1 MVLLEDI
8 GESPLADRDFDA
20 IVVGAGFAGLYMLHK
35 LRRLGMTAHVFEAG
49 DDVGGTWYWN
59 RYPGARC
66 DVESMEYSYS
76 FDEDLEQE
84 WHWTERYA
92 TQPEILRYV
101 QYVADR
107 FDLRRDISF
116 STRVTAMTF
125 DEVSELWTVET
136 DRGAK
141 LSARYCIMATGCLS
155 TPNRPNIPGLDGFRG
170 GVYQTGLW
178 PHEGV
183 ALAGQSVAVIGT
195 GSSAIQAIPVIAREA
210 AQVTVFQRT
219 PNYVAP
225 AHNHPMSAEYEADF
239 KAHYRERRRQMLQGY
254 FGAIAHGHPSSAPSM
269 SVSEAERTALYEEGW
284 QQGGLGILGSFPDL
298 LFDRQGNETLA
309 EFVRGKVREKVA
321 DPAVAEL
328 LCPKDYPVGSKRMC
342 IDTGYFET
350 FNRANVR
357 LVDLNAEPIELITAH
372 GLKTAKRQFDFDLIV
387 LATGFDAITGT
398 LAKIA
403 ITGRGGRTLARK
415 WANGPEAYLGL
426 MPEGFPNL
434 FLITGPGSPSVL
446 SNMMVSIE
454 QHVDF
459 IGACLAA
466 LGGGTIEA
474 TPEAERA
481 WVEHGNAVAAP
492 TVYPEAKSWYTGAN
506 VPGKP
511 RTFMAYIGGVP
522 RYHAICDAIAGQ
534 GYPGFAIDGEAG
546 APPADFMTL
555 AAPPREAE
563 AA

>member
-1 MVLLEDI
+1 M
-8 GESPLADRDFDA
+8 AQKDFDA
-20 IVVGAGFAGLYMLHK
+20 IIVGAGFAGLYMLHK
-35 LRRLGMTAHVFEAG
+35 LRGLGLTARVFEAG

-76 FDEDLEQE
+76 FDEELEQE
-84 WHWTERYA
+84 WSWSERYA

-101 QYVADR
+101 QHVAER
-107 FDLRRDISF
+107 FDLKRDIAF
-116 STRVTAMTF
+116 STRVTAATF
-125 DEVSELWTVET
+125 DEASERWTVET
-136 DRGAK
+136 DRGER
-141 LSARYCIMATGCLS
+141 LTARYCIMATGCLS
-155 TPNRPNIPGLDGFRG
+155 TPNRPDIPGLDEFEG

-183 ALAGQSVAVIGT
+183 DFTGQRVAVIGT
-195 GSSAIQAIPVIAREA
+195 GSSGIQSIPVIAREA

-225 AHNHPMSAEYEADF
+225 AHNHPMSAEYEQDF
-239 KAHYRERRRQMLQGY
+239 KGNYRQRRREMLQGY

-269 SVSEAERTALYEEGW
+269 SVSDEQRRALYEEGW

-298 LFDRQGNETLA
+298 LFDRAGNETLA
-309 EFVRGKVREKVA
+309 EFVRSKVREKVA
-321 DPAVAEL
+321 DPEVAEL
-328 LCPKDYPVGSKRMC
+328 LCPKDHPVGSKRMC

-350 FNRANVR
+350 FNRDNVA
-357 LVDLNAEPIELITAH
+357 LVDLNAEPIERISVH
-372 GLKTAKRQFDFDLIV
+372 GLKTARREFAFDSIV

-403 ITGRGGRTLARK
+403 ITGRGGRTLAQK
-415 WANGPEAYLGL
+415 WADGPEAYLGL

-454 QHVDF
+454 QHVEW
-459 IGACLAA
+459 IGDCLAA
-466 LGGGTIEA
+466 LGGRTIEA

-481 WVEHGNAVAAP
+481 WVEHGNAVAAA
-492 TVYPEAKSWYTGAN
+492 TVYPDGKSWYTGAN
-506 VPGKP
+506 IPGKP

-522 RYHAICDAIAGQ
+522 GYRAICQAIARD
-534 GYPGFAIDGEAG
+534 GYPGFAIAG
-546 APPADFMTL
+546 RASPPPADFVALM
-555 AAPPREAE
+555 APPHEAE